1 MDWIEDVKKK
11 VKRKNKILFSK
22 DSEYLQDLVWL
33 INQQNRQIL
42 VLWALDFAE
51 EIVKKLEIKYPNENR
66 PRNALEATK
75 LWASGKIKI
84 PIAKREILSCHVFAK
99 KISNQEDI
107 ALCHAV
113 GQACSVVHTSGHA
126 IGLPIYELTSI
137 VYKLGV
143 ENCADSVEKRKQ
155 EYIERL
161 IYWKDNYQDY
171 TGEWANFLIK

>member
-1 MDWIEDVKKK
+1 MDWIEEIKKK
-11 VKRKNKILFSK
+11 LKRKNKILFSK

-33 INQQNRQIL
+33 INQQNRQVL

-84 PIAKREILSCHVFAK
+84 PIAKREILSCHAFAK
-99 KISNQEDI
+99 EISNQEDI

-161 IYWKDNYQDY
+161 IYWKDNYQNY
-171 TGEWANFLIK
+171 TGEWASFLIK

>member
-66 PRNALEATK
+66 PRNAL
-75 LWASGKIKI
+75 
-84 PIAKREILSCHVFAK
+84 
-99 KISNQEDI
+99 
-107 ALCHAV
+107 
-113 GQACSVVHTSGHA
+113 
-126 IGLPIYELTSI
+126 
-137 VYKLGV
+137 
-143 ENCADSVEKRKQ
+143 
-155 EYIERL
+155 
-161 IYWKDNYQDY
+161 
-171 TGEWANFLIK
+171 